1 MRNQHNQHFYKAP
14 RNPFIV
20 MAAVAIANDF
30 GVVFV
35 SFIFVNAVGLE
46 PEQLIFPIY
55 SPPVTIIG
63 LLSLD
68 YSTP

>member
-1 MRNQHNQHFYKAP
+1 
-14 RNPFIV
+14 

-46 PEQLIFPIY
+46 PEQLIFPNY
-55 SPPVTIIG
+55 SPPVKIIG